1 MMSLVAPTPAALPA
15 AAKLADGCSSAAE
28 PAAVGAKWEHAD
40 PVALTRQSVLDLL
53 DGKIALIR
61 EPGFLSTDEC
71 KKYERELSHQVTPY
85 KHNTGPQLWKVGVAQ
100 FEYQAQ
106 SQEDFANRKHG
117 DEQSEYFKDC
127 AQWKEFHRKLADDK
141 GLDAWYRV
149 FDRIA
154 ALFPDW
160 DVEVATQGPDKV
172 YFSGIYRCLND
183 STYLHCDFSP
193 YDSLTEDWIINSV
206 ERQIVFNLYLAPV
219 KKGRTVSKLPPC
231 MLFSLPEMIG
241 VHMLTRCDKQIFP
254 RTKTIWDVQWTPEAL
269 KHRDP
274 NSYGY
279 DHALVAGARKVVVE
293 PVVGSLGLFNSR
305 NMHEVEAVELE
316 PAEDIG
322 MEYRPRLTL
331 SSFMGF
337 IPAERTGGKPK
348 LIFWS

>member
-219 KKGRTVSKLPPC
+219 KKGRT
-231 MLFSLPEMIG
+231 
-241 VHMLTRCDKQIFP
+241 
-254 RTKTIWDVQWTPEAL
+254 TIWDVQWTPEAL